1 MAQVLAPLGQ
11 QFLVFSLGYLL
22 LISLVFFLHSTE
34 KQPHLE
40 TEDQKDGVG
49 NNDDIWEE
57 DSMDVDGDERDHSEE
72 VLGEGSM
79 DVEGVERESSA
90 EVTDTTR
97 EGAVEMNVR
106 DMVALVYKDD
116 WYIDI
121 EEVQELGARG
131 TDNYIFQ
138 PI

>member
-1 MAQVLAPLGQ
+1 MKGV
-11 QFLVFSLGYLL
+11 
-22 LISLVFFLHSTE
+22 HD
-34 KQPHLE
+34 E

-57 DSMDVDGDERDHSEE
+57 DSMDADGDERDHSEE

-79 DVEGVERESSA
+79 DVEGVERESSE
-90 EVTDTTR
+90 EVTDTTG
-97 EGAVEMNVR
+97 EGAVEINVG
-106 DMVALVYKDD
+106 DMVALVYEDD

-121 EEVQELGARG
+121 EEVQELGVGG
-131 TDNYIFQ
+131 TDDYIFQ